1 MTRRVQNPALIGGCV
16 GFLEMKVDSQGAWAL
31 LEDIWNVK
39 MQPDGGCLLGVIGC
53 EIHPWFG
60 SMVSLNT

>member
-1 MTRRVQNPALIGGCV
+1 MV

-39 MQPDGGCLLGVIGC
+39 MQPDGGCLWVIGC
-53 EIHPWFG
+53 EFHRGLGW
-60 SMVSLNT
+60 